1 VVIFGVSDSGKAV
14 IPRYSINESQ
24 DVKFPCHPLSVCP
37 HLWSISAPQASGNE
51 VTTLQTKPCPNQIQH
66 ATPGTRII
74 QTAQHSSFD
83 SRQVRII
90 ASW

>member
-14 IPRYSINESQ
+14 IPRYSTNEIQ

-51 VTTLQTKPCPNQIQH
+51 VTTLQTKPQPKSNSTCDAMNTH
-66 ATPGTRII
+66 HTDG
-74 QTAQHSSFD
+74 SGFLL
-83 SRQVRII
+83 
-90 ASW
+90 W